1 MKHLPFH
8 PAFPSLIFWL
18 LLCLFRVYYSCER
31 TSDLRES
38 EGEAR
43 TLLGKSCLSPHLQRP
58 SLRLHAAHR
67 LGAVSGGMG
76 ATGLPATAESRAAHS
91 TAGSHQGGAVVSVH
105 VLPGGFL

>member
-18 LLCLFRVYYSCER
+18 LLCLLHVYYSREG

-43 TLLGKSCLSPHLQRP
+43 TLLGKSCLSPHPQRP
-58 SLRLHAAHR
+58 SLRLHTDRR
-67 LGAVSGGMG
+67 LGAVSGGTG
-76 ATGLPATAESRAAHS
+76 ATGLPATAESLAAH
-91 TAGSHQGGAVVSVH
+91 
-105 VLPGGFL
+105 